1 MSVSRRGFL
10 SASAAAGVLSA
21 APAAQAGLQYRTLG
35 RTGLKVTTVGF
46 GCMVTSDPTVIERA
60 YDAGINY
67 FDTARVYSSGNNE
80 RMVGAAL
87 KGKRDK
93 VVVSTKAKGRDKAT
107 ALAQLET
114 SLKEFGTDHFDIWYL
129 HAVDEPGQVTDGMLE
144 AQAEAKKA
152 GKIRF
157 AGLSLHNGHRE
168 VIPHCIQL
176 GCIDVVLTTYNF
188 AMPADFEPLMKSL
201 HDAGIGTVAM
211 KVMAGSMKL
220 DRSYDFDRAKA
231 AMGRP
236 GAALA
241 ALKWSLR
248 APYMHTA
255 IPSIKDVDQLEENL
269 RAMREPFAQSDG
281 TLLAAVSRELRPVY
295 CRMCGSCKG
304 ACPQGLPV
312 SDMLRVLTYADGYGE
327 FAYART
333 NWQDLGDIA
342 GAVRCGDCTECAV
355 KCPNGVQVRERLT
368 RAQELFC

>member
-1 MSVSRRGFL
+1 M
-10 SASAAAGVLSA
+10 SA
-21 APAAQAGLQYRTLG
+21 APGGSGLQYRTLG

-60 YDAGINY
+60 YDAGVNY

-107 ALAQLET
+107 ALGQLET
-114 SLKEFGTDHFDIWYL
+114 SLKEFGTDYFDIWYL

-144 AQAEAKKA
+144 AQAEAKKQ

-168 VIPHCIQL
+168 VIPHCIKL
-176 GCIDVVLTTYNF
+176 GSIDVVLTTYNF

-201 HDAGIGTVAM
+201 HDANIGTVAM
-211 KVMAGSMKL
+211 KVMAGSIKL
-220 DRSYDFDRAKA
+220 DRSYDFERAKA

-248 APYMHTA
+248 VPYMHTA
-255 IPSIKDVDQLEENL
+255 IPSIKDADQLEENL
-269 RAMREPFAQSDG
+269 RAMREPYAGGDG

-304 ACPQGLPV
+304 TCPQGLPV
-312 SDMLRVLTYADGYGE
+312 SDMLRVLTYAEGYGE
-327 FAYART
+327 FGYART
-333 NWQDLGDIA
+333 NWQELPEPA
-342 GAVRCGDCTECAV
+342 QAVRCGDCAGCAV
-355 KCPNGVQVRERLT
+355 RCPNGVRVQERLS